1 MTSLDQAW
9 YEKAA
14 DVIASSYTSPKERLA
29 LLNELWG
36 EYLYEKNRVLPGMGL
51 RIKIDGDQA
60 RRAVDDALISEAGLT
75 LQQVIDYAKE
85 ITANGTKETQATTAS
100 PEQLGRG

>member
-1 MTSLDQAW
+1 MAKLDQAW
-9 YEKAA
+9 YEQAA

-51 RIKIDGDQA
+51 RIKFN
-60 RRAVDDALISEAGLT
+60 VDEALRTMNDALMSATGFT
-75 LQQVIDYAKE
+75 MQQILDYAKE
-85 ITANGTKETQATTAS
+85 KIANGTTETHEAAAD
-100 PEQLGRG
+100 PE